1 MVNDPV
7 QEFRGTAELSN
18 SSGFQNSTS
27 LQLRLST
34 DNVVRQV
41 EMYLRGVRTVV
52 VQDQITG
59 LIREDVVWKGKP
71 LVNDEGLQGIMNF
84 VEIIFNPSVVQG
96 NFLDYD
102 MYADYLERTRK
113 DLSDHLMKNFYAY
126 GISEDNYN
134 GIIDTLMRF
143 IEPYMSRLLFNK
155 ERDSYA
161 QTIKSVESTQS
172 QPNKSGFK
180 LPWIR

>member
-1 MVNDPV
+1 MVDPV

-27 LQLRLST
+27 LQLRLDT
-34 DNVVRQV
+34 TPVVRQI
-41 EMYLRGVRTVV
+41 ETYLRGVRTIV
-52 VQDQITG
+52 VQDQSSG

-71 LVNDEGLQGIMNF
+71 LVSDEGLQGIMNF

-113 DLSDHLMKNFYAY
+113 DLADHLMKNFYAY
-126 GISEDNYN
+126 NISEDNFN
-134 GIIDTLMRF
+134 GIISTLMRF
-143 IEPYMSRLLFNK
+143 IEAYMSRLLFNK

-172 QPNKSGFK
+172 QASRTGFK
-180 LPWIR
+180 FPWIK